1 MHIPKVSIIVP
12 IFNVEKYLK
21 RCIDSLINQSYKKI
35 EIILINDGSEDNSA
49 TICKQYAATY
59 QQIVYIEQENQGLS
73 GARNTGI
80 KNSTGEY
87 ILFVDSDD
95 YIELDAVEILT
106 KKALKYDLEIVCSC
120 GAYYHKSDG
129 AIDIFKEIDALDG
142 KVCHGTEVL
151 CKYIKS
157 GTNVNSVV
165 LYLYK
170 SSIIKENSLYFE
182 LGLLHEDCLW
192 TPQVFFIAKRVS
204 IINYMFYHYVE
215 RSTSI
220 TGVKPKVKNAL
231 DRIYILEKLNVLYN
245 GVANVFERA
254 LLKDLIARSYM
265 NACTIL
271 RQCEDYNEAKHEKKI
286 NNKYILKNIRRITTF
301 MKMCLYF
308 LIPNLYKRLN
318 PNFKNDE

>member
-106 KKALKYDLEIVCSC
+106 KKALKY
-120 GAYYHKSDG
+120 
-129 AIDIFKEIDALDG
+129 
-142 KVCHGTEVL
+142 
-151 CKYIKS
+151 
-157 GTNVNSVV
+157 
-165 LYLYK
+165 
-170 SSIIKENSLYFE
+170 
-182 LGLLHEDCLW
+182 
-192 TPQVFFIAKRVS
+192 
-204 IINYMFYHYVE
+204 
-215 RSTSI
+215 
-220 TGVKPKVKNAL
+220 
-231 DRIYILEKLNVLYN
+231 
-245 GVANVFERA
+245 
-254 LLKDLIARSYM
+254 
-265 NACTIL
+265 
-271 RQCEDYNEAKHEKKI
+271 
-286 NNKYILKNIRRITTF
+286 
-301 MKMCLYF
+301 
-308 LIPNLYKRLN
+308 
-318 PNFKNDE
+318 